1 MSTNTNID
9 WTKIGQQ
16 QPSPP
21 IVEEIKAKRLKK
33 TFATGMS
40 FDMEIDAIE
49 LVPLY
54 EQLVPRPSAEEYSQ
68 LKADIEVHGIQI
80 PLLIDN
86 YGRLIDGYTRYQI
99 AKELGLKDVPVI
111 VDEFT
116 EESAQLRVIELNLH
130 RRQLTDSQRVELAA
144 KIRGIEQQRARERKE
159 RTQFAK
165 KETTPALPAKENTS
179 EKTPP
184 TKPETDESL
193 LPPPSGIKPTPT
205 GETSNVPP
213 ETPKVVPT
221 EEKSPISPEEAG
233 SSVKKM
239 AEKVGLKPSKLKQGL
254 IVFDEA
260 QNNPEVKKKWE
271 DVQKQKKSIHQA
283 YNETKRV
290 KKQEEMRNNPPKPPD
305 PEGPLPEC
313 KMFWG
318 DAFTALGNT
327 GNFPP
332 DSVHGVPLIATSP
345 VYGTGKDETGTGY
358 VDWAPED
365 WEKQFKRFVKLA
377 RRALSPSGLLVVI
390 LGVQPRQ
397 MKNGVIEHLPLD
409 SLAIPICRAEGL
421 GCVRQIAWAFN
432 AGVVGGKNSL
442 NGRHES
448 VCIFA
453 KGPGYTFN
461 AEDIRVP
468 AKTDD
473 ARNPPD
479 DLVNPGDVW
488 YFERVTNET
497 KLRNCLIHP
506 CRFPPGL
513 IERIIK
519 LCSKPGDL
527 VVDPFVGSGTTLT
540 EAIKLGRKAIGIEI
554 NKNYVAD
561 VHITLGEIPY
571 VQEDVVPPPPN

>member
-1 MSTNTNID
+1 MPKLD
-9 WTKIGQQ
+9 WAAEDAPVVQ
-16 QPSPP
+16 QPPEP
-21 IVEEIKAKRLKK
+21 EIKATKPRKELY
-33 TFATGMS
+33 ATGMNL
-40 FDMEIDAIE
+40 DMELSLIE

-54 EQLVPRPSAEEYSQ
+54 EQLVPRPSAEEYAQ
-68 LKADIEVHGIQI
+68 LKADIAVHGIQI

-144 KIRGIEQQRARERKE
+144 KIRGIEQEKARERKE

-165 KETTPALPAKENTS
+165 KETPPAQPAKDATS
-179 EKTPP
+179 EKTLP
-184 TKPETDESL
+184 TKSVTDESL
-193 LPPPSGIKPTPT
+193 SPSPSGIKPTPT
-205 GETSNVPP
+205 GETSKVPP
-213 ETPKVVPT
+213 ESPKVIPA
-221 EEKSPISPEEAG
+221 EEKPPISSEETG

-239 AEKVGLKPSKLKQGL
+239 ADKVGLKPSKLQQGL

-260 QNNPEVKKKWE
+260 QNNPEIKKKWE

-290 KKQEEMRNNPPKPPD
+290 KKQEEIRNNPPKEPD
-305 PEGPLPEC
+305 PKGPVPDC
-313 KMFWG
+313 KMLWG
-318 DAFTALGNT
+318 DAFVALGNT

-332 DSVHGVPLIATSP
+332 DSVHGIPLIATSP
-345 VYGTGKDETGTGY
+345 VYGTGKDDTGTGY

-377 RRALSPSGLLVVI
+377 KRALSPSGLLVVI

-397 MKNGVIEHLPLD
+397 MKNGVMEHIPLD
-409 SLAIPICRAEGL
+409 SLAIPICRDEGL
-421 GCVRQIAWAFN
+421 GCVRQIVWAFK

-461 AEDIRVP
+461 SEDIRVP
-468 AKTDD
+468 ALTDD
-473 ARNPPD
+473 SRNPPD

-488 YFERVTNET
+488 YFERVTNGE
-497 KLRNCLIHP
+497 KQRKGLIHP
-506 CRFPPGL
+506 CKFPSGL

-519 LCSKPGDL
+519 LCSKAGDL
-527 VVDPFVGSGTTLT
+527 VVDPFVGSGTTLA
-540 EAIKLGRKAIGIEI
+540 EAIKLGRKAIGIEL

-571 VQEDVVPPPPN
+571 IQEDVPPKIE